1 MEAIT
6 LKAVL
11 ESKKNSGA
19 VIYIEE
25 DTTLLKATQ
34 TMCDAQVGAVL
45 VKTSAGEPVG
55 IISERDILRF
65 CADRHTE
72 LDKASVKEVMTRD
85 LIVGTLDS
93 LVSDAQSIM
102 TDKKFRHMPVVDNG
116 KVVGMVSI
124 GDLVR
129 VKLEET
135 DFEVKYLRNYIN
147 M

>member
-6 LKAVL
+6 LKNVL
-11 ESKKNSGA
+11 DSKSNSAG
-19 VIYIEE
+19 VIYIDENA
-25 DTTLLKATQ
+25 TLLNATQ

-45 VKTSAGEPVG
+45 VNSGANEPVG

-65 CADRHTE
+65 CAKRHVD
-72 LDKASVKEVMTRD
+72 LDKVVIKEIMTRD

-102 TDKKFRHMPVVDNG
+102 TEKKFRHMPVVDKG
-116 KVVGMVSI
+116 KVIGMVSI

-135 DFEVKYLRNYIN
+135 DVEVKYLRNYIN

>member
-6 LKAVL
+6 LKNVL
-11 ESKKNSGA
+11 DGKSNSAG
-19 VIYIEE
+19 VIYVDENA
-25 DTTLLKATQ
+25 TLLSATQ

-45 VKTSAGEPVG
+45 VKSSAGEPVG

-65 CADRHTE
+65 CAKQHAE
-72 LDKASVKEVMTRD
+72 LDKVAIKEIMTRD

-93 LVSDAQSIM
+93 RVTDAQSIM
-102 TDKKFRHMPVVDNG
+102 TEKKFRHMPVVDNG
-116 KVVGMVSI
+116 KVVGMISI

-135 DFEVKYLRNYIN
+135 DVEVKYLRNYIN